1 MKIASWKRKK
11 KGLKSYLKIKF
22 LYSRGIKTCRGP
34 KLEQIHKRSVSFSH
48 FFPRYCKI
56 EIRRA
61 VLLEVFER
69 VGYVDPFLPFFPIE
83 YNRALMILNSGKNL
97 SETIRENEEQQG
109 FASFSARRE
118 GSGGNNRPW
127 GVWPNGRNVTS
138 NVTWLVARK
147 FASRSRRSDCG
158 AT

>member
-1 MKIASWKRKK
+1 MKIGSWKRKK

-22 LYSRGIKTCRGP
+22 REFYILGEQKLVEAQNSSKFTKDPSRFLI
-34 KLEQIHKRSVSFSH
+34 

-83 YNRALMILNSGKNL
+83 Y
-97 SETIRENEEQQG
+97 
-109 FASFSARRE
+109 
-118 GSGGNNRPW
+118 
-127 GVWPNGRNVTS
+127 
-138 NVTWLVARK
+138 
-147 FASRSRRSDCG
+147 
-158 AT
+158 

>member
-1 MKIASWKRKK
+1 MQKNIFFISIFDFLIDIPYRISIVSRYGSSNFIYIEIVYSNGPIENHENSFLETEEEGAEILLENQISRV
-11 KGLKSYLKIKF
+11 

-48 FFPRYCKI
+48 FFPKRYCKI

-83 YNRALMILNSGKNL
+83 Y
-97 SETIRENEEQQG
+97 
-109 FASFSARRE
+109 
-118 GSGGNNRPW
+118 
-127 GVWPNGRNVTS
+127 
-138 NVTWLVARK
+138 
-147 FASRSRRSDCG
+147 
-158 AT
+158 